1 MNMSETLHWIANA
14 YDEGLMTDAEANNRV
29 HELLSPP
36 WIPVV
41 NNQPAENQMVLIST
55 GDRVLLAEYRRV
67 ISYDEDEDGEEI
79 RLDEGFGFLVNGA
92 WYCGTKYWM
101 FLPEPVK
108 E

>member
-1 MNMSETLHWIANA
+1 MNTDTLRWIASCL
-14 YDEGLMTDAEANNRV
+14 DEGLMTEGEANNRV

-36 WIPVV
+36 WIPVA
-41 NNQPAENQMVLIST
+41 NNQPQENQRVLISAGT
-55 GDRVLLAEYRRV
+55 RVVIAEYRRV

-79 RLDEGFGFLVNGA
+79 ILDEGFGFLVDGA

-101 FLPEPVK
+101 FLPEPFK